1 MSVGLDWV
9 GAVERVEQKLG
20 EAYMPIAAFLLSL
33 SLTWAILS
41 VFFLLL
47 VRIGARPVPTPELRS
62 TPLHALSIFRMRWV
76 LRQDHFDRRIS
87 HHVTYHLEPLTL
99 KTTAVDPSDNSQS
112 FRFTGFL

>member
-1 MSVGLDWV
+1 
-9 GAVERVEQKLG
+9 
-20 EAYMPIAAFLLSL
+20 MPIAAFLF
-33 SLTWAILS
+33 SLTWGILT

-76 LRQDHFDRRIS
+76 LRQGHFEKRIGHQAKYS
-87 HHVTYHLEPLTL
+87 LEPLTL

-112 FRFTGFL
+112 FRFTGYL